1 MRGSVYDGITA
12 HSSWVKDTPS
22 SYLYLR
28 VVYKNR
34 LFASI
39 AAYAGGKGGS
49 NGGAGSDNIAMLE
62 KAVPGVPGQE
72 SMP

>member
-1 MRGSVYDGITA
+1 LHFLPLLI
-12 HSSWVKDTPS
+12 
-22 SYLYLR
+22 
-28 VVYKNR
+28 R